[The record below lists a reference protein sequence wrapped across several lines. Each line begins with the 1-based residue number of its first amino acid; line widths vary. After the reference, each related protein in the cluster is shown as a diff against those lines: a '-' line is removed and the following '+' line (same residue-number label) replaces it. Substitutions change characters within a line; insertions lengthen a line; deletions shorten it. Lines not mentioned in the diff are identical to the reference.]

1 MTDEEFDIW
10 FEAIIKKLAEEDKEI
25 LIALS

>member
-1 MTDEEFDIW
+1 MTDTEFDKW
-10 FEAIIKKLAEEDKEI
+10 FEDVINQLVEEDKEI

>member
-1 MTDEEFDIW
+1 MTEKEFDIW
-10 FEAIIKKLAEEDKEI
+10 FERTIKKLAREDKEI

>member
-10 FEAIIKKLAEEDKEI
+10 FEALIKKIAEEDKEI
-25 LIALS
+25 LIGLS